1 MGIVLTMAGL
11 MQGTMWMT
19 GTEWLDSL
27 VAMRPYWV
35 IRTFAG
41 ISMDVGI
48 SLLVYNLMRT
58 TLASYKKGQQN
69 NNLAGIKETS

>member
-27 VAMRPYWV
+27 VAMRPYWL
-35 IRTFAG
+35 IRTISG

-58 TLASYKKGQQN
+58 AMASYKGGQQN
-69 NNLAGIKETS
+69 ADLTRIKEAV